1 MQKRLLF
8 LVSLLLCLT
17 TTMMAQ
23 ITTSGLSGNVKA
35 NGEDVIGATV
45 EAIHVPT
52 GTKYQAVTNTK
63 GAFAIN
69 GMRPGGPY
77 TVKVSYIGYESKEVK
92 DITLQLGQ
100 TYNLPVSLSE
110 NAQELGEVV
119 VSAKATKFT
128 NLKTGAAT
136 NIDNEQMQNMPTVSR
151 SLNDITRLSP
161 YGGNGMSFGGMDGRT
176 ANFTVDGAN
185 FNNNFGLS
193 SNLPGGGNPISI
205 DAIQE
210 LQVVVSPYDHSTYNL
225 PCGKH
230 RKSGGKLNGCPTPR

>member
-23 ITTSGLSGNVKA
+23 ITTSGLSGSVKA

-77 TVKVSYIGYESKEVK
+77 TVKISYIGYETKEVK

-100 TYNLPVSLSE
+100 TFSLPVSLSE
-110 NAQELGEVV
+110 NAQELGEIV
-119 VSAKATKFT
+119 VSAKATKF
-128 NLKTGAAT
+128 NSLKTGAAT
-136 NIDNEQMQNMPTVSR
+136 NINNEQMRNMPTVSR
-151 SLNDITRLSP
+151 SLTDITRLSP
-161 YGGNGMSFGGMDGRT
+161 YGGNGMSLAAWT
-176 ANFTVDGAN
+176 AVRPTSPSTV
-185 FNNNFGLS
+185 
-193 SNLPGGGNPISI
+193 PT
-205 DAIQE
+205 
-210 LQVVVSPYDHSTYNL
+210 STTT
-225 PCGKH
+225 
-230 RKSGGKLNGCPTPR
+230 SV

>member
-23 ITTSGLSGNVKA
+23 ITTSGLSGSVKA

-45 EAIHVPT
+45 ETIHVPT

-77 TVKVSYIGYESKEVK
+77 TVKISYIGYETKEVK

-100 TYNLPVSLSE
+100 TFSLPVSLSE
-110 NAQELGEVV
+110 NAQELGEIV
-119 VSAKATKFT
+119 
-128 NLKTGAAT
+128 L
-136 NIDNEQMQNMPTVSR
+136 
-151 SLNDITRLSP
+151 SL
-161 YGGNGMSFGGMDGRT
+161 
-176 ANFTVDGAN
+176 
-185 FNNNFGLS
+185 
-193 SNLPGGGNPISI
+193 
-205 DAIQE
+205 
-210 LQVVVSPYDHSTYNL
+210 
-225 PCGKH
+225 
-230 RKSGGKLNGCPTPR
+230 

>member
-8 LVSLLLCLT
+8 LVSLLLCLA

-77 TVKVSYIGYESKEVK
+77 TVKVSYIGYEGHHPPARS
-92 DITLQLGQ
+92 DLQPPRVALR
-100 TYNLPVSLSE
+100 E
-110 NAQELGEVV
+110 R
-119 VSAKATKFT
+119 
-128 NLKTGAAT
+128 TGA
-136 NIDNEQMQNMPTVSR
+136 R
-151 SLNDITRLSP
+151 
-161 YGGNGMSFGGMDGRT
+161 
-176 ANFTVDGAN
+176 
-185 FNNNFGLS
+185 
-193 SNLPGGGNPISI
+193 
-205 DAIQE
+205 
-210 LQVVVSPYDHSTYNL
+210 
-225 PCGKH
+225 
-230 RKSGGKLNGCPTPR
+230 